1 MIKKETERAALTE
14 RRHFRDPKTP
24 RGKLPS
30 PLLPGQK
37 GDGRAGR
44 SHCPRPA
51 RPSPPRSS
59 PCRPHP
65 LTVRGGAGRW
75 PRPPPPATPVPAGRR
90 VPPAPGE
97 GSGTQPSPARPSR
110 LPPCCGATLLEGGGK
125 QTAPADDAT
134 VARPGLTDSSR
145 HQSAAAARPWGSAG
159 VTSRCARG
167 RPPDS
172 TRCRP
177 QETAGLEAGAPQ
189 TLLLVADTPGER
201 PPSHLQGATQAEIR
215 PCHTLMGLTLRD
227 RPPAGLPQLES
238 DPRHT
243 STVTDSQTPAPSHL
257 PCE

>member
-1 MIKKETERAALTE
+1 MGGRDAHTARGPPGPALPAAAPADRT
-14 RRHFRDPKTP
+14 
-24 RGKLPS
+24 PS
-30 PLLPGQK
+30 PCA
-37 GDGRAGR
+37 AG
-44 SHCPRPA
+44 P
-51 RPSPPRSS
+51 
-59 PCRPHP
+59 
-65 LTVRGGAGRW
+65 GAGRA
-75 PRPPPPATPVPAGRR
+75 PPPATPVPAGRR

-97 GSGTQPSPARPSR
+97 GSGTQPSPARPGR

-145 HQSAAAARPWGSAG
+145 HQSAAAARLWGSAG